1 MLKSEI
7 IKGAYEELRISG
19 ITVNPGKEDNEMA
32 LRKLEGFCAEFEK
45 RDMCL
50 GYNFEDRPDM
60 NSPSGIDKG
69 HWDSVQIVLGTKLIS
84 HFGKVM
90 TPDFKLKSDAAFSFM
105 TSSTAQVNEVQ
116 YPSRQPIGSGNNVR
130 FGTFRRKYY
139 PEIENVPADCS
150 TRTLFRDG
158 VEDYTE
164 HYDTYLI
171 GDAEDITSYVLTA
184 ENGLTV
190 TDEDLETP
198 DVTYRVTAD
207 KVGTWKLK
215 IVATTSTGRVNT
227 RIHTYVIKDSD
238 I

>member
-1 MLKSEI
+1 MLKSEL

-32 LRKLEGFCAEFEK
+32 LRKLEGFCAEFEA
-45 RDMCL
+45 RGICL

-60 NSPSGIDKG
+60 SAPSGIDKA
-69 HWDSVQIVLGTKLIS
+69 HEDSVQVVLGSKLLS
-84 HFGKVM
+84 QFGKAL
-90 TPDFKLKSDAAFSFM
+90 TGEFKLKTDAAYSFLV
-105 TSSTAQVNEVQ
+105 SSTAQVNEVQ

-150 TRTLFRDG
+150 TRTLFKDG

-164 HYDTYLI
+164 HYDSYLI
-171 GDAEDITSYVLTA
+171 GDAEDIDSYVITS
-184 ENGLTV
+184 ENGITV
-190 TDEDLETP
+190 SNEVLATP
-198 DVTYRVTAD
+198 DVNYRVTAD
-207 KVGTWKLK
+207 KVGTWKFK
-215 IVATTSTGRVNT
+215 IVATTTTGRVNT